1 MSFTRGLVQIWE
13 GILMAFHSL
22 RANKLRA
29 LLTTLGVMIG
39 VSTVMAILTMI
50 SGMNTAFSEQI
61 SSIGSDVLF
70 IDKFP
75 WGGGMEYFKYR
86 NRKDITTREA
96 EAIAEQATLVKAV
109 SPTVLTRGRVKF
121 QNETIRNVQL
131 HGVTEPYVDIANAY
145 PEQGRFLTALEV
157 KHRRNVCVVGWEVA
171 SRLFQGE
178 NPLGQKIF
186 VAGHPFNV
194 VGVLEKRGEVLGQNL
209 DTYVYM
215 PLGTFQRIF
224 GSRRSVMIQVKL
236 ASPEVLE
243 EAKDELRGIL
253 RRVRRVPA
261 NEDDDFAINQQDIL
275 TNLYES
281 LTTGLYSVAV
291 GIGAIS
297 LLVGGIGIMNIM
309 LVAVT
314 ERTREIGVRKAIGA
328 RKRDILW
335 QFLVESVVISALG
348 GLIGIAIGFGLANL
362 VASVSPIPANVSVLS
377 IVVGLGFS
385 TTVGLFFGLYP
396 ASKAAKLDPIEAL
409 RYE

>member
-1 MSFTRGLVQIWE
+1 M
-13 GILMAFHSL
+13 
-22 RANKLRA
+22 
-29 LLTTLGVMIG
+29 
-39 VSTVMAILTMI
+39 
-50 SGMNTAFSEQI
+50 
-61 SSIGSDVLF
+61 
-70 IDKFP
+70 
-75 WGGGMEYFKYR
+75 
-86 NRKDITTREA
+86 
-96 EAIAEQATLVKAV
+96 
-109 SPTVLTRGRVKF
+109 
-121 QNETIRNVQL
+121 
-131 HGVTEPYVDIANAY
+131 
-145 PEQGRFLTALEV
+145 
-157 KHRRNVCVVGWEVA
+157 
-171 SRLFQGE
+171 
-178 NPLGQKIF
+178 
-186 VAGHPFNV
+186 
-194 VGVLEKRGEVLGQNL
+194 
-209 DTYVYM
+209 
-215 PLGTFQRIF
+215 
-224 GSRRSVMIQVKL
+224 
-236 ASPEVLE
+236 
-243 EAKDELRGIL
+243 
-253 RRVRRVPA
+253 
-261 NEDDDFAINQQDIL
+261 